1 MGYPFNIQSKQI
13 SVISV
18 FIFKQYIILFNH
30 LKLTCLEVCFMSQ
43 IKLLKLRVIMSNI
56 LFLINIKLHNIYKFL
71 C

>member
-30 LKLTCLEVCFMSQ
+30 LKLTSLEVWIMSQ
-43 IKLLKLRVIMSNI
+43 IKLLKL
-56 LFLINIKLHNIYKFL
+56 
-71 C
+71 